1 MSGRTKKDAKTAAA
15 RATFAHLLGLTE
27 DDLEDD
33 DDGEGG
39 IIKSLSC
46 LEAVNWPISRL
57 HPADPQLQTKN
68 NRKRLTF
75 RQENSSSIHSV
86 GK

>member
-39 IIKSLSC
+39 IINYSKNLMSGSC
-46 LEAVNWPISRL
+46 ELANF
-57 HPADPQLQTKN
+57 PAKC
-68 NRKRLTF
+68 
-75 RQENSSSIHSV
+75 
-86 GK
+86 

>member
-39 IIKSLSC
+39 IIQRILLSESC
-46 LEAVNWPISRL
+46 ELA
-57 HPADPQLQTKN
+57 
-68 NRKRLTF
+68 TF
-75 RQENSSSIHSV
+75 PSSP
-86 GK
+86 G